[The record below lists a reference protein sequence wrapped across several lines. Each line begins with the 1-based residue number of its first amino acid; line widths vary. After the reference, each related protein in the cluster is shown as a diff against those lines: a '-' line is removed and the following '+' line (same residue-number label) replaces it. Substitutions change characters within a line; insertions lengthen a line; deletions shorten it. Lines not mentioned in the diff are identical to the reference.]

1 MRLEKTLNDNSTEEE
16 RSEVL
21 EFGEWLLEVGEGR
34 VPPVLPGTNIIKLDD
49 SLMCDSPQQVFDTIY
64 ANIEH
69 NVNNSDY
76 FKERAIL
83 CATNE
88 TVDKANEELLQKL
101 STPSAHCHSIDTV
114 LDPDQAAAFQTEFLN
129 SIEYSGLP
137 QHHLHLKKGAVILL
151 MRNLDV
157 KNSHCNGSRY
167 IIEDITRRLIIARR
181 LDSNDDNDTIL
192 IPRIPSHTKDTELP
206 FIMKR
211 LQFPVKLA
219 FVMTFNR
226 AQGQS
231 MKHCGILLP
240 TSLWAHGQL
249 YVGASRC
256 SNKRNLKIWAD
267 QTEFL
272 NMNLPPGYYTRNV
285 VYTELFSDE

>member
-1 MRLEKTLNDNSTEEE
+1 
-16 RSEVL
+16 
-21 EFGEWLLEVGEGR
+21 
-34 VPPVLPGTNIIKLDD
+34 
-49 SLMCDSPQQVFDTIY
+49 MCDSPQQVFDTIY

-101 STPSAHCHSIDTV
+101 STPSVHCHSIDTV

-167 IIEDITRRLIIARR
+167 IIEDITRRLIIAR
-181 LDSNDDNDTIL
+181 
-192 IPRIPSHTKDTELP
+192 
-206 FIMKR
+206 
-211 LQFPVKLA
+211 
-219 FVMTFNR
+219 
-226 AQGQS
+226 
-231 MKHCGILLP
+231 
-240 TSLWAHGQL
+240 
-249 YVGASRC
+249 
-256 SNKRNLKIWAD
+256 
-267 QTEFL
+267 
-272 NMNLPPGYYTRNV
+272 
-285 VYTELFSDE
+285 